1 MNFSDIYNKIK
12 NIDEGGI
19 TWQPNPGTPAQEPI
33 QDRGSYSPRPAP
45 AEPAPVARP
54 SITPM
59 PAPAAM
65 PAEGKDLG
73 NGFTLTKTT
82 VAGAE
87 YPAVLDTQSNTYWIQ
102 NKNAGGTAI
111 IRSPVQY
118 ISVVNGQMKGGQPG
132 GETTAALQAAGLKE
146 SINEN
151 SNENFMSLYK
161 QIRAIDEGTNPQHS
175 HQYDT
180 TMKHADN
187 PTVQQRMAAHDIKP
201 GVSGYRDRIDML
213 KDLERTGKLKDE
225 GMEECGD
232 MMALPMSMGHE
243 HSGQED
249 SVTMSVSM
257 NGSGDGGIRDL
268 MNILKGIENV
278 GEPHT
283 DHDEMDVVFGG
294 EMEPEMEQFANSM
307 AGASGKRTFPQN
319 TVTDIGSNDGRGDH
333 EVRKA
338 SGGGNPY
345 TQVSEELVGQLSN
358 LYQEIKTR
366 QQYEEGYNPNS
377 VAAQHAR
384 DLEKSRVDDLK
395 KKAEAGDEKAKAA
408 LKRHEDKKAG
418 MRADFDARMER

>member
-12 NIDEGGI
+12 AIDEGGI
-19 TWQPNPGTPAQEPI
+19 SRAMVPNSSTAPAQEPI
-33 QDRGSYSPRPAP
+33 QDRGSYSPQPGVAVTGANPAP
-45 AEPAPVARP
+45 TNNYTPLDQMSPADQAASEARRKADNDRQKAYDAKQ
-54 SITPM
+54 SQ
-59 PAPAAM
+59 AA

-82 VAGAE
+82 AAGAE

-132 GETTAALQAAGLKE
+132 GETAAALQAAGLKE

-161 QIRAIDEGTNPQHS
+161 KIRAINENQ
-175 HQYDT
+175 
-180 TMKHADN
+180 M
-187 PTVQQRMAAHDIKP
+187 P
-201 GVSGYRDRIDML
+201 GDV
-213 KDLERTGKLKDE
+213 
-225 GMEECGD
+225 EECGD
-232 MMALPMSMGHE
+232 MMALPMGMGHE

-278 GEPHT
+278 GEPHA
-283 DHDEMDVVFGG
+283 DHDAMDVVFGG
-294 EMEPEMEQFANSM
+294 EMEPEMEEFANSM
-307 AGASGKRTFPQN
+307 AGASKQAYFPQSA
-319 TVTDIGSNDGRGDH
+319 VTDIGSNDGRGDH

-338 SGGGNPY
+338 NGGGNPY
-345 TQVSEELVGQLSN
+345 TQVSEELVSQLSS
-358 LYQEIKTR
+358 LYQEIK
-366 QQYEEGYNPNS
+366 
-377 VAAQHAR
+377 
-384 DLEKSRVDDLK
+384 
-395 KKAEAGDEKAKAA
+395 EAGEKKTMSRAAKG
-408 LKRHEDKKAG
+408 HEKYGKEGKDLDKIRDKYNKY
-418 MRADFDARMER
+418 D

>member
-33 QDRGSYSPRPAP
+33 QDRGSYSPMPAP

-54 SITPM
+54 SITPR

-65 PAEGKDLG
+65 PADKDLG

-161 QIRAIDEGTNPQHS
+161 QIRAIDEGATLEPTAPGGVIKTKN
-175 HQYDT
+175 
-180 TMKHADN
+180 ADG
-187 PTVQQRMAAHDIKP
+187 TISYKP
-201 GVSGYRDRIDML
+201 KVPGERLSGTFSGTDSGAKVSTDVE
-213 KDLERTGKLKDE
+213 KNKQPANET
-225 GMEECGD
+225 CGD
-232 MMALPMSMGHE
+232 MMALPTSMGHD
-243 HSGQED
+243 HSAQSD

-268 MNILKGIENV
+268 MNILKGIENI
-278 GEPHT
+278 GEPHA
-283 DHDEMDVVFGG
+283 DHDEIDVVFGG
-294 EMEPEMEQFANSM
+294 EMEPEMEEFANSM
-307 AGASGKRTFPQN
+307 AGASKQAYFPQSA
-319 TVTDIGSNDGRGDH
+319 VTDIGSNDGRGDH

-345 TQVSEELVGQLSN
+345 TQVSEELVSQLSS
-358 LYQEIKTR
+358 LYQEIK
-366 QQYEEGYNPNS
+366 
-377 VAAQHAR
+377 
-384 DLEKSRVDDLK
+384 
-395 KKAEAGDEKAKAA
+395 EAGEKKTMSRAAKGHEKYGKEGMAALAKAGKEGKD
-408 LKRHEDKKAG
+408 LDKIRDKYNKY
-418 MRADFDARMER
+418 D